1 MNTPNT
7 PESEWNALVLELNI
21 ERVVDQAIQ
30 FKAQLEIGEDAYWFL
45 RMRKVADLLLHGSL
59 AGVAGGATVATPV
72 VAGTFFPAGGILG
85 VIGLG
90 TAVTPIGWVIGAG
103 ALSATV
109 WITGKTVYDKLTEKG
124 SDEST
129 ERIPKYLNTPLDAL
143 AVGIFEMTAPL
154 ALSVAN
160 ADGEIGAREKDE
172 IGGYF
177 IRKWGYNREFVRAA
191 LRFYT
196 SRIENIRA
204 EDIARCLVEF
214 LKALEQKR
222 DCNACKVLE
231 KVAQF
236 LQDLNSMN
244 HGNDRWNGEAFR
256 NVEKILLGS

>member
-1 MNTPNT
+1 M
-7 PESEWNALVLELNI
+7 VHELNI

-45 RMRKVADLLLHGSL
+45 RMGKVADRLLHGSI
-59 AGVAGGATVATPV
+59 AGVAGGATAATPV
-72 VAGTFFPAGGILG
+72 VASTFFPAGGILG
-85 VIGLG
+85 MIGLG

-103 ALSATV
+103 ALSAAL
-109 WITGKTVYDKLTEKG
+109 WMTGKTVYDKL
-124 SDEST
+124 SDKST

-143 AVGIFEMTAPL
+143 ACGVFEMMAPL
-154 ALSVAN
+154 ALSIAN

-214 LKALEQKR
+214 LKDLEQKR
-222 DCNACKVLE
+222 DCNARKVLE
-231 KVAQF
+231 RVAQF

-244 HGNDRWNGEAFR
+244 HGNDRWNDEAFR
-256 NVEKILLGS
+256 NVEKILLRS